1 MLVQQLFN
9 VNLVFFIFC
18 FCFSSQVQ
26 RLVTT
31 RTALSW
37 FSPSRRNCYNDDLS
51 EPANVGCND
60 DDEDNDVVEITAKNK
75 DGRVNCSLTAVK
87 FFFPTS
93 QIQGLRVPANSLQ
106 QGEIKIFLIH
116 YLHPPDLRSV
126 RKKTFFLGDR
136 LLSCSLDYGCVMA
149 KPLKGVIFIFT
160 E

>member
-1 MLVQQLFN
+1 MPKDCCQCSNCPLTTKPFCSLKYLLIVKMLVQQLFN

-60 DDEDNDVVEITAKNK
+60 DNDNDEDNDVVEITAKNK

-106 QGEIKIFLIH
+106 PGEI
-116 YLHPPDLRSV
+116 
-126 RKKTFFLGDR
+126 
-136 LLSCSLDYGCVMA
+136 
-149 KPLKGVIFIFT
+149 
-160 E
+160 